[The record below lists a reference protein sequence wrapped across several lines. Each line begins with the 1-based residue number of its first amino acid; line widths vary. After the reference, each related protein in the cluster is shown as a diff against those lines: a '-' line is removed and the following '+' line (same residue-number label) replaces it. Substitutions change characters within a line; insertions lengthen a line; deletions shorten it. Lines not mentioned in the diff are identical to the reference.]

1 MEFVFAIIGALG
13 GSLFTIMI
21 ITANKLRKME
31 STGHSFFIVEAVDDD
46 NTGFYNV
53 NVRIPSNQDLLN
65 LKELVLEKETRK

>member
-1 MEFVFAIIGALG
+1 
-13 GSLFTIMI
+13 
-21 ITANKLRKME
+21 ME
-31 STGHSFFIVEAVDDD
+31 STGHGFFIVEAVDDD